1 MIKDMIITKN
11 RGFEIMHKE
20 TTERLF
26 DQDSYLKEFR
36 ATVLSCDKEG
46 ENVWSVVLDRTAFF
60 PEGGGQSGDCGV
72 LGAIEVTGTVEKDGI
87 IYHLVKE
94 PLQVGKA
101 VEGKI
106 DFSARFDKM
115 QQHTGEH
122 IVSGIVNSLYGYH
135 NVGFHLGDEVTT
147 FDFDGELSKEQVRD
161 LENRVNEVIFAN
173 VSVTISYPDCDTLR
187 TMEYRSKIEIEG
199 QVRLVTI
206 EGIDVCACCAP
217 HVKRTGE
224 VGMVKIISCERH
236 RGGCRLE
243 ILCGK
248 RALTD
253 YQRKQELSSKIS
265 AALSSKPE
273 QIDEA
278 VERLK
283 EQNQQLREQLNQV
296 QTKYL
301 QEKLQGITKET
312 ACVCVFEEN
321 LDSIAV
327 RNFVNAAMERC
338 SGICGAFLGNDK
350 QGYHYILGS
359 RSQDVREAAKKLNEK
374 FNGKGGGKPQMVQGS
389 LKGQELEIRKMLER
403 IK

>member
-1 MIKDMIITKN
+1 
-11 RGFEIMHKE
+11 MHKE

-26 DQDSYLKEFR
+26 DQDSYLKEFQ
-36 ATVLSCDKEG
+36 ATVLDCEKEG

-72 LGAIEVTGTVEKDGI
+72 LGTIEVTGTIEKDGI

-94 PLQVGKA
+94 PLQVGQA

-106 DFSARFDKM
+106 DFSTRFDKM

-122 IVSGIVNSLYGYH
+122 IVSGIVSSLYGYH

-147 FDFDGELSKEQVRD
+147 FDFDGELSKEQVLD
-161 LENRVNEVIFAN
+161 LENRVNEVVFAN
-173 VSVTISYPDCDTLR
+173 VPVVVTYPEHEKLSTL
-187 TMEYRSKIEIEG
+187 EYRSKIEIEG

-224 VGMVKIISCERH
+224 VGIVKIISCERH
-236 RGGCRLE
+236 RGGCRLT
-243 ILCGK
+243 ILCGR
-248 RALTD
+248 RALKE
-253 YQRKQELSSKIS
+253 YQRKQEISGRIS
-265 AALSSKPE
+265 AALSAKPE
-273 QIDEA
+273 KLDEA
-278 VERLK
+278 VERLL

-296 QTKYL
+296 QTRYI
-301 QEKLQGITKET
+301 QEKLQGITKES
-312 ACVCVFEEN
+312 ACVCIFEEN

-327 RNFVNAAMERC
+327 RNFVNAAMEKC
-338 SGICGAFLGNDK
+338 DGICGAFLGNDEK
-350 QGYHYILGS
+350 GYHYILGS
-359 RSQDVREAAKKLNEK
+359 RSQDVREAARELNES

-389 LKGQELEIRKMLER
+389 LRGKETEIRKVLEA

>member
-1 MIKDMIITKN
+1 
-11 RGFEIMHKE
+11 MHKE

-26 DQDSYLKEFR
+26 DQDSYLKEFQ
-36 ATVLSCDKEG
+36 ATVLDCEKE
-46 ENVWSVVLDRTAFF
+46 EESWRVVLDRTAFF

-72 LGAIEVTGTVEKDGI
+72 LGTIEVTGTIEKDGI

-94 PLQVGKA
+94 PLQVGQA

-106 DFSARFDKM
+106 DFSTRFDKM

-122 IVSGIVNSLYGYH
+122 IVSGIVSSLYGYH

-147 FDFDGELSKEQVRD
+147 FDFDGELSKEQVLD
-161 LENRVNEVIFAN
+161 LENRVNEVVFAN
-173 VSVTISYPDCDTLR
+173 VPVVVTYPEHEKLSTL
-187 TMEYRSKIEIEG
+187 EYRSKIEIEG

-224 VGMVKIISCERH
+224 VGIVKIISCERH
-236 RGGCRLE
+236 RGGCRLT
-243 ILCGK
+243 ILCGS
-248 RALTD
+248 RALKE
-253 YQRKQELSSKIS
+253 YQRKHEISGRIS
-265 AALSSKPE
+265 AALSAKPE

-283 EQNQQLREQLNQV
+283 EQNQKLREQLNQV
-296 QTKYL
+296 QTRYL

-312 ACVCVFEEN
+312 ACVCTFEEN

-327 RNFVNAAMERC
+327 RNFVNAAMEKC
-338 SGICGAFLGNDK
+338 DGICGAFLGNDE

-359 RSQDVREAAKKLNEK
+359 RSQDVREAAKKLNES

-389 LKGQELEIRKMLER
+389 LMGQETEIRKVLEA

>member
-1 MIKDMIITKN
+1 
-11 RGFEIMHKE
+11 MHKE

-26 DQDSYLKEFR
+26 DQDSYLKEFQ
-36 ATVLSCDKEG
+36 ATVLDCEKE
-46 ENVWSVVLDRTAFF
+46 EESWRVVLDRTAFF

-72 LGAIEVTGTVEKDGI
+72 LGTIEVTGTIEKDGI

-94 PLQVGKA
+94 PLQVGQA

-106 DFSARFDKM
+106 DFSTRFDKM

-122 IVSGIVNSLYGYH
+122 IVSGIVSSLYGYH

-147 FDFDGELSKEQVRD
+147 FDFDGELSKEQVLD
-161 LENRVNEVIFAN
+161 LENRVNEVVFAN
-173 VSVTISYPDCDTLR
+173 VPVVVTYPEHEKLSTL
-187 TMEYRSKIEIEG
+187 EYRSKIEIEG

-224 VGMVKIISCERH
+224 VGIVKIISCERH
-236 RGGCRLE
+236 RGGCRLT
-243 ILCGK
+243 ILCGR
-248 RALTD
+248 RALKE
-253 YQRKQELSSKIS
+253 YQRKQEISGRIS
-265 AALSSKPE
+265 AALSAKPE

-283 EQNQQLREQLNQV
+283 EQNQKLREQLNQV
-296 QTKYL
+296 QTRYL
-301 QEKLQGITKET
+301 EEKLQGITKET
-312 ACVCVFEEN
+312 ACVCIFEEN

-327 RNFVNAAMERC
+327 RNFVNAAMEKC
-338 SGICGAFLGNDK
+338 DGICGAFLGNDE

-359 RSQDVREAAKKLNEK
+359 RSQDVREAAKKLNES

-389 LKGQELEIRKMLER
+389 LMGQETEIRKVLEA

>member
-1 MIKDMIITKN
+1 
-11 RGFEIMHKE
+11 MHKE

-26 DQDSYLKEFR
+26 DQDSYLKEFQ
-36 ATVLSCDKEG
+36 ATVLDCEKE
-46 ENVWSVVLDRTAFF
+46 EESWRVVLDRTAFF

-72 LGAIEVTGTVEKDGI
+72 LGTIEVTGTIEKDGI

-94 PLQVGKA
+94 PLQVGQA

-106 DFSARFDKM
+106 DFSTRFDKM

-122 IVSGIVNSLYGYH
+122 IVSGIVSSLYGYH

-147 FDFDGELSKEQVRD
+147 FDFDGELSKEQVLD
-161 LENRVNEVIFAN
+161 LENRVNEVVFAN
-173 VSVTISYPDCDTLR
+173 VPVVVTYPEHEKLS

-224 VGMVKIISCERH
+224 VGIVKIISCERH
-236 RGGCRLE
+236 RGGCRLT
-243 ILCGK
+243 ILCGR
-248 RALTD
+248 RALKE
-253 YQRKQELSSKIS
+253 YQRKQEISGRIS
-265 AALSSKPE
+265 AALSAKPE

-283 EQNQQLREQLNQV
+283 EQNQKLREQLNQV
-296 QTKYL
+296 QTRYL

-312 ACVCVFEEN
+312 TCVCIFEEN

-327 RNFVNAAMERC
+327 RNFVNAAMEKC
-338 SGICGAFLGNDK
+338 DGICGAFLGNDE

-359 RSQDVREAAKKLNEK
+359 RSQDVREAAKKLNES

-389 LKGQELEIRKMLER
+389 LMGQETEIRKVLEA

>member
-1 MIKDMIITKN
+1 
-11 RGFEIMHKE
+11 MHKE

-26 DQDSYLKEFR
+26 DQDSYLKEFQ
-36 ATVLSCDKEG
+36 ATVLDCEKE
-46 ENVWSVVLDRTAFF
+46 EESWRVVLDRTAFF

-72 LGAIEVTGTVEKDGI
+72 LGTIEVTGTIEKDGI

-94 PLQVGKA
+94 PLQVGQA

-106 DFSARFDKM
+106 DFSTRFDKM

-122 IVSGIVNSLYGYH
+122 IVSGIVSSLYGYH

-147 FDFDGELSKEQVRD
+147 FDFDGELSKEQVLD

-173 VSVTISYPDCDTLR
+173 VPVVVTYPEHEKLSTL
-187 TMEYRSKIEIEG
+187 EYRSKIEIEG

-224 VGMVKIISCERH
+224 VGIVKIISCERH
-236 RGGCRLE
+236 RGGCRLT
-243 ILCGK
+243 ILCGR
-248 RALTD
+248 RALKE
-253 YQRKQELSSKIS
+253 YQRKQEISGRIS
-265 AALSSKPE
+265 AALSAKPE

-283 EQNQQLREQLNQV
+283 EQNQKLREQLNQV
-296 QTKYL
+296 QTRYL

-312 ACVCVFEEN
+312 ACVCTFEEN

-327 RNFVNAAMERC
+327 RNFVNAAMEKC
-338 SGICGAFLGNDK
+338 DGICGAFLGNDE

-359 RSQDVREAAKKLNEK
+359 RSQDVREAAKKLNES

-389 LKGQELEIRKMLER
+389 LMGQETEIRKVLEA

>member
-1 MIKDMIITKN
+1 
-11 RGFEIMHKE
+11 MHKE

-26 DQDSYLKEFR
+26 DQDSYLKEFQ
-36 ATVLSCDKEG
+36 ATVLDCEKEG

-72 LGAIEVTGTVEKDGI
+72 LGTIEVTGTIEKDGI

-94 PLQVGKA
+94 PLQVGQA

-106 DFSARFDKM
+106 DFSTRFDKM

-122 IVSGIVNSLYGYH
+122 IVSGIVSSLYGYH

-147 FDFDGELSKEQVRD
+147 FDFDGELSKEQVLD
-161 LENRVNEVIFAN
+161 LENRVNEVVFAN
-173 VSVTISYPDCDTLR
+173 VPVVVTYPEHEKLSTL
-187 TMEYRSKIEIEG
+187 EYRSKIEIEG

-224 VGMVKIISCERH
+224 VGIVKIISCERH
-236 RGGCRLE
+236 RGGCRLT
-243 ILCGK
+243 ILCGR
-248 RALTD
+248 RALKE
-253 YQRKQELSSKIS
+253 YQRKQEISGRIS
-265 AALSSKPE
+265 AVLSAKPE
-273 QIDEA
+273 KLDEA
-278 VERLK
+278 VERLL

-296 QTKYL
+296 QTRYI
-301 QEKLQGITKET
+301 QEKLQGITKES
-312 ACVCVFEEN
+312 ACVCIFEEN

-327 RNFVNAAMERC
+327 RNFVNAAMEKC
-338 SGICGAFLGNDK
+338 DGICGAFLGNDEK
-350 QGYHYILGS
+350 GYHYILGS
-359 RSQDVREAAKKLNEK
+359 RSQDVREAARELNES

-389 LKGQELEIRKMLER
+389 LRGKETEIRKVLEA

>member
-1 MIKDMIITKN
+1 
-11 RGFEIMHKE
+11 MHKE

-26 DQDSYLKEFR
+26 DQDSYLIEFQ
-36 ATVLSCDKEG
+36 ATVLSCEKEG
-46 ENVWSVVLDRTAFF
+46 EDCWQAVLDRTAFF

-72 LGAIEVTGTVEKDGI
+72 LGTIEVTGTIEKDGI
-87 IYHLVKE
+87 IYHQMKG
-94 PLQVGKA
+94 PLTVG
-101 VEGKI
+101 ETIDGKI
-106 DFSARFDKM
+106 DFSTRFDKM

-135 NVGFHLGDEVTT
+135 NVGFHLGEEVTT
-147 FDFDGELSKEQVRD
+147 FDFDGELSKEQILD
-161 LENRVNEVIFAN
+161 LESRVNEVVFAN
-173 VSVTISYPDCDTLR
+173 VPVVVSYPEREELSVL
-187 TMEYRSKIEIEG
+187 EYRSKIQIEG
-199 QVRLVTI
+199 QVRLVEI
-206 EGIDVCACCAP
+206 EGVDVCACCAP

-224 VGMVKIISCERH
+224 VGMIKIISCERH

-248 RALTD
+248 RALMD
-253 YQRKQELSSKIS
+253 YQRKQELCGKIS
-265 AALSSKPE
+265 AALSAKPE

-312 ACVCVFEEN
+312 TCVCIFEEH

-327 RNFVNAAMERC
+327 RNFVNAAMEKC
-338 SGICGAFLGNDK
+338 DGICGAFLGNDEK
-350 QGYHYILGS
+350 GYHYILGS
-359 RSQDVREAAKKLNEK
+359 SSQDVRAAAKKLNEI
-374 FNGKGGGKPQMVQGS
+374 FSGKGGGKPQMVQGS
-389 LKGQELEIRKMLER
+389 LMGQEAEIRKMLES
-403 IK
+403 IN

>member
-1 MIKDMIITKN
+1 
-11 RGFEIMHKE
+11 MHKE

-26 DQDSYLKEFR
+26 DQDSYLKEFQ
-36 ATVLSCDKEG
+36 ATVLDCEKE
-46 ENVWSVVLDRTAFF
+46 EESWRVVLDRTAFF

-72 LGAIEVTGTVEKDGI
+72 LGTIEVTGTIEKDGI

-94 PLQVGKA
+94 PLQVGQA

-106 DFSARFDKM
+106 DFSTRFDKM

-122 IVSGIVNSLYGYH
+122 IVSGIVSSLYGYH

-147 FDFDGELSKEQVRD
+147 FDFDGELSKEQVLD
-161 LENRVNEVIFAN
+161 LENRVNEVVFAN
-173 VSVTISYPDCDTLR
+173 VPVVVTYPEHEKLSTL
-187 TMEYRSKIEIEG
+187 EYRSKIEIEG

-224 VGMVKIISCERH
+224 VGIVKIISCERH
-236 RGGCRLE
+236 RGGCRLT
-243 ILCGK
+243 ILCGR
-248 RALTD
+248 RALKE
-253 YQRKQELSSKIS
+253 YQRKQEISGRIS
-265 AALSSKPE
+265 AALSAKPE

-283 EQNQQLREQLNQV
+283 EQNQKLREQLNQV
-296 QTKYL
+296 QTRYL

-312 ACVCVFEEN
+312 ACVCTFEEN

-327 RNFVNAAMERC
+327 RNFVNAAMEKC
-338 SGICGAFLGNDK
+338 DGICGAFFVIYE

-359 RSQDVREAAKKLNEK
+359 RSQDVREAAKKLNES

-389 LKGQELEIRKMLER
+389 LMGQETEIRKVLEA

>member
-1 MIKDMIITKN
+1 
-11 RGFEIMHKE
+11 MHKE

-26 DQDSYLKEFR
+26 DQDSYLKEFQ
-36 ATVLSCDKEG
+36 ATVLDCEKE
-46 ENVWSVVLDRTAFF
+46 EESWRVVLDRTAFF

-72 LGAIEVTGTVEKDGI
+72 LGTIEVTGTIEKDGI

-94 PLQVGKA
+94 PLQVGQA

-106 DFSARFDKM
+106 DFSTRFDKM

-122 IVSGIVNSLYGYH
+122 IVSGIVSSLYGYH

-147 FDFDGELSKEQVRD
+147 FDFDGELSKEQVLD
-161 LENRVNEVIFAN
+161 LENRVNEVVFAN
-173 VSVTISYPDCDTLR
+173 VPVVVTYPEHEKLSTL
-187 TMEYRSKIEIEG
+187 EYRSKIEIEG

-224 VGMVKIISCERH
+224 VGIVKIISCERH
-236 RGGCRLE
+236 RGGCRLT
-243 ILCGK
+243 ILCGR
-248 RALTD
+248 RALKE
-253 YQRKQELSSKIS
+253 YQRKQEISGRIS
-265 AALSSKPE
+265 AALSAKPE

-283 EQNQQLREQLNQV
+283 EQNQKLREQLNQV
-296 QTKYL
+296 QTRYL

-312 ACVCVFEEN
+312 ACVCTFEEN

-327 RNFVNAAMERC
+327 RNFVNAAMEKC
-338 SGICGAFLGNDK
+338 DGICGAFLGNDE

-359 RSQDVREAAKKLNEK
+359 RCQDVREAAKKLNES

-389 LKGQELEIRKMLER
+389 LMGQETEIRKVLEA

>member
-1 MIKDMIITKN
+1 
-11 RGFEIMHKE
+11 MHKE

-26 DQDSYLKEFR
+26 DQDSYLKEFQ
-36 ATVLSCDKEG
+36 ATVLDCEKE
-46 ENVWSVVLDRTAFF
+46 EESWRVVLDRTAFF

-72 LGAIEVTGTVEKDGI
+72 LGTIEVTGTIEKDGI

-94 PLQVGKA
+94 PLQVGQA

-106 DFSARFDKM
+106 DFSTRFDKM

-122 IVSGIVNSLYGYH
+122 IVSGIVSSLYGYH

-147 FDFDGELSKEQVRD
+147 FDFDGELSKEQVLD
-161 LENRVNEVIFAN
+161 LENRVNEVVFAN
-173 VSVTISYPDCDTLR
+173 VPVVVTYPEHEKLSTL
-187 TMEYRSKIEIEG
+187 EYRSKIEIEG

-224 VGMVKIISCERH
+224 VGIVKIISCERH
-236 RGGCRLE
+236 RGGCRLT
-243 ILCGK
+243 ILCGR
-248 RALTD
+248 RALKE
-253 YQRKQELSSKIS
+253 YQRKQEISGRIS
-265 AALSSKPE
+265 AALSAKPE

-283 EQNQQLREQLNQV
+283 EQNQKLREQLNQV
-296 QTKYL
+296 QTRYL

-312 ACVCVFEEN
+312 ACVCTFEEN

-327 RNFVNAAMERC
+327 RNFVNAAMEKC
-338 SGICGAFLGNDK
+338 DGICGAFLGNDE

-359 RSQDVREAAKKLNEK
+359 RSQDVREAAKKLNES

-389 LKGQELEIRKMLER
+389 LMGQETEIRKVLEA

>member
-1 MIKDMIITKN
+1 
-11 RGFEIMHKE
+11 MHKE

-26 DQDSYLKEFR
+26 DQDSYLKEFQ
-36 ATVLSCDKEG
+36 ATVLDCEKE
-46 ENVWSVVLDRTAFF
+46 EESWRVVLDRTAFF

-72 LGAIEVTGTVEKDGI
+72 LGTIEVTGTIEKDGI

-94 PLQVGKA
+94 PLQVGQA

-106 DFSARFDKM
+106 DFSTRFDKM

-122 IVSGIVNSLYGYH
+122 IVSGIVSSLYGYH

-147 FDFDGELSKEQVRD
+147 FDFDGELSKEQVLD
-161 LENRVNEVIFAN
+161 LENRVNEVVFAN
-173 VSVTISYPDCDTLR
+173 VPVVVTYPEHEKLSTL
-187 TMEYRSKIEIEG
+187 EYRSKIEIEG

-224 VGMVKIISCERH
+224 VGIVKIISCERH
-236 RGGCRLE
+236 RGGCRLT
-243 ILCGK
+243 ILCGR
-248 RALTD
+248 RALKE
-253 YQRKQELSSKIS
+253 YQRKQEISGRIS
-265 AALSSKPE
+265 AALSAKPE

-283 EQNQQLREQLNQV
+283 EQNQKLREQLNQV
-296 QTKYL
+296 QTRYL

-312 ACVCVFEEN
+312 ACVCIFEEN

-327 RNFVNAAMERC
+327 RNFVNAAMEKC
-338 SGICGAFLGNDK
+338 DGICGAFLGNDE

-359 RSQDVREAAKKLNEK
+359 RSQDVREAAKKLNES

-389 LKGQELEIRKMLER
+389 LMGQETEIRKVLEA

>member
-1 MIKDMIITKN
+1 
-11 RGFEIMHKE
+11 MHKE

-26 DQDSYLKEFR
+26 DQDSYLKEFQ
-36 ATVLSCDKEG
+36 ATVLDCEKE
-46 ENVWSVVLDRTAFF
+46 EESWRVVLDRTAFF

-72 LGAIEVTGTVEKDGI
+72 LGTIEVTGTIEKDGI

-94 PLQVGKA
+94 PLQVGQA

-106 DFSARFDKM
+106 DFSTRFDKM

-122 IVSGIVNSLYGYH
+122 IVSGIVSSLYGYH

-147 FDFDGELSKEQVRD
+147 FDFDGELSKEQVLD
-161 LENRVNEVIFAN
+161 LENRVNEVVFAN
-173 VSVTISYPDCDTLR
+173 VPVVVTYPEHEKLSTL
-187 TMEYRSKIEIEG
+187 EYRSKIEIEG

-224 VGMVKIISCERH
+224 VGIVKIISCERH
-236 RGGCRLE
+236 RGGCRLT
-243 ILCGK
+243 ILCGR
-248 RALTD
+248 RALKE
-253 YQRKQELSSKIS
+253 YQRKQEISGRIS
-265 AALSSKPE
+265 AALSAKPE
-273 QIDEA
+273 KLDEA
-278 VERLK
+278 VERLL

-296 QTKYL
+296 QTRYI
-301 QEKLQGITKET
+301 QEKLQGITKES
-312 ACVCVFEEN
+312 ACVCIFEEN

-327 RNFVNAAMERC
+327 RNFVNAAMEKC
-338 SGICGAFLGNDK
+338 DGICGAFLGNDE

-359 RSQDVREAAKKLNEK
+359 RSQDVREAAKKLNES

-389 LKGQELEIRKMLER
+389 LMGQETEIRKVLEA

>member
-1 MIKDMIITKN
+1 
-11 RGFEIMHKE
+11 MHKE

-26 DQDSYLKEFR
+26 DQDSYLKEFQ
-36 ATVLSCDKEG
+36 ATVLDCEKE
-46 ENVWSVVLDRTAFF
+46 EESWRVVLDRTAFF

-72 LGAIEVTGTVEKDGI
+72 LGTIEVTGTIEKDGI

-94 PLQVGKA
+94 PLQVGQA

-106 DFSARFDKM
+106 DFSTRFDKM

-122 IVSGIVNSLYGYH
+122 IVSGIVSSLYGYH

-147 FDFDGELSKEQVRD
+147 FDFDGELSKEQVLD
-161 LENRVNEVIFAN
+161 LENRVNEVVFAN
-173 VSVTISYPDCDTLR
+173 VPVVVTYPEHEKLSTL
-187 TMEYRSKIEIEG
+187 EYRSKIEIEG

-224 VGMVKIISCERH
+224 VGIVKIISCERH
-236 RGGCRLE
+236 RGGCRLT
-243 ILCGK
+243 ILCGR
-248 RALTD
+248 RALKE
-253 YQRKQELSSKIS
+253 YQRKQEISGRIS
-265 AALSSKPE
+265 AALSAKPE

-283 EQNQQLREQLNQV
+283 EQNQKLREQLNQV
-296 QTKYL
+296 QTRYL

-312 ACVCVFEEN
+312 TCVCIFEEN

-327 RNFVNAAMERC
+327 RNFVNAAMEKC
-338 SGICGAFLGNDK
+338 DGICGAFLGNDE

-359 RSQDVREAAKKLNEK
+359 RSQDVREAAKKLNES

-389 LKGQELEIRKMLER
+389 LMGQETEIRKVLEA

>member
-1 MIKDMIITKN
+1 
-11 RGFEIMHKE
+11 MHKE

-26 DQDSYLKEFR
+26 DQDSYLKEFQ
-36 ATVLSCDKEG
+36 ATVLDCEKEG
-46 ENVWSVVLDRTAFF
+46 ENVWSVVLDRTTFF

-72 LGAIEVTGTVEKDGI
+72 LGTIEVTGTIEKDGI

-94 PLQVGKA
+94 PLQVGQA

-106 DFSARFDKM
+106 DFSTRFDKM

-122 IVSGIVNSLYGYH
+122 IVSGIVSSLYGYH

-147 FDFDGELSKEQVRD
+147 FDFDGELSKEQVLD
-161 LENRVNEVIFAN
+161 LENRVNEVVFAN
-173 VSVTISYPDCDTLR
+173 VPVVVTYPEHEKLSTL
-187 TMEYRSKIEIEG
+187 EYRSKIEIEG

-224 VGMVKIISCERH
+224 VGIVKIISCERH
-236 RGGCRLE
+236 RGGCRLT
-243 ILCGK
+243 ILCGR
-248 RALTD
+248 RALKE
-253 YQRKQELSSKIS
+253 YQRKQEISGRIS
-265 AALSSKPE
+265 AALSAKPE
-273 QIDEA
+273 KLDEA
-278 VERLK
+278 VERLL

-296 QTKYL
+296 QTRYI
-301 QEKLQGITKET
+301 QEKLQGITKES
-312 ACVCVFEEN
+312 ACVCIFEEN

-327 RNFVNAAMERC
+327 RNFVNAAMEKC
-338 SGICGAFLGNDK
+338 DGICGAFLGNDEK
-350 QGYHYILGS
+350 GYHYILGS
-359 RSQDVREAAKKLNEK
+359 RSQDVREAARELNES

-389 LKGQELEIRKMLER
+389 LRGKETEIRKVLEA

>member
-1 MIKDMIITKN
+1 MN
-11 RGFEIMHKE
+11 RE
-20 TTERLF
+20 TTKRLF
-26 DQDSYLKEFR
+26 DQDSYLKEFQ
-36 ATVLSCDKEG
+36 ATVLSCEKE
-46 ENVWSVVLDRTAFF
+46 EESWRVVLDRTAFF

-72 LGAIEVTGTVEKDGI
+72 LGTIEVTGTIEKDGI
-87 IYHLVKE
+87 IYHLVKK
-94 PLQVGKA
+94 PLQVGQA
-101 VEGKI
+101 VEGNI

-122 IVSGIVNSLYGYH
+122 IVSGIVNTLYGYH

-147 FDFDGELSKEQVRD
+147 FDFDGELSKEQVLD
-161 LENRVNEVIFAN
+161 LENRVNDVVFAN
-173 VSVTISYPDCDTLR
+173 VPVVVTYPEHEKLSTL
-187 TMEYRSKIEIEG
+187 EYRSKIEIEG

-206 EGIDVCACCAP
+206 EGVDVCACCAP

-236 RGGCRLE
+236 RGGCRLT
-243 ILCGK
+243 IVCGR
-248 RALTD
+248 RALKD
-253 YQRKQELSSKIS
+253 YQRKQDISGKIS
-265 AALSSKPE
+265 AALSAKPE

-301 QEKLQGITKET
+301 QDKLQGITKDT
-312 ACVCVFEEN
+312 ACVCIFEEN
-321 LDSIAV
+321 VDSIAV

-338 SGICGAFLGNDK
+338 NGICGAFLGNDEK
-350 QGYHYILGS
+350 GYHYILGS
-359 RSQDVREAAKKLNEK
+359 SSMDVREAAKKLNES

-389 LKGQELEIRKMLER
+389 LLGQETEIRRMLESMN
-403 IK
+403 